1 MIHAQTSN
9 LLPKVNLIPHGELA
23 WKFRGQHTDRT
34 DIPLTERSSATHKS
48 LAAELR
54 HLLFHDRLLICIKA
68 REQGYSRV
76 LCYVSIPTTADPR
89 NAQCPFELGVGAGGG
104 AGTR

>member
-9 LLPKVNLIPHGELA
+9 LLPKVNLTPHGEIA

-48 LAAELR
+48 
-54 HLLFHDRLLICIKA
+54 
-68 REQGYSRV
+68 
-76 LCYVSIPTTADPR
+76 
-89 NAQCPFELGVGAGGG
+89 
-104 AGTR
+104 